1 MTDWRQRA
9 GAIVLSLLLIPTV
22 LAQDVTLSTV
32 PTDGTATREQVETL
46 ITAVSA
52 REDLDEETRTSVL
65 ERLQAARDFADRRLA
80 SIAAAAEFAAALEE
94 APAETASIR
103 AELDAAAPADV
114 TPESLGITGQ
124 MTLAEAEQLLSQEQA
139 SLAAINTS
147 LADLQSR
154 ITAQEVRPQEARQRI
169 TELRASREALAA
181 TIAAAPV
188 PGESALLSNAA
199 RLAASLQRAAQ
210 GAEIASLEGEVLSH
224 TARLDLLNAR
234 RDAAER
240 ARSEGDERV
249 AVALAAVNELRQ
261 SAALL
266 AQQAAA
272 AAELAASDQHP
283 IVRELAE
290 GNAALTLELPEIA
303 RRTQA
308 VTAQLTL
315 AESETAE
322 LEDRLARSRLRVEIG
337 GLSRATGQLL
347 VEERRDLPQVS
358 RYRSQLRARGRI
370 LADIG
375 LSQLRVQDERRS
387 LSSID
392 VRVNEAI
399 AGIADDIDDEE
410 ALEEIREQ
418 LRLLLRD
425 RRDLLAQV
433 QRTYST
439 YQQALGNLDTAQRR
453 VLDVAETYRVFLSE
467 NQIWIPSAPIA
478 GLGEWREIGDVVAR
492 ATSPSSWL
500 QTANALVSSLY
511 EHPAESVLI
520 LLALA
525 LLFLSRRPLRA
536 KRAEMNTRVG
546 RLSTDNIGLTL
557 GTLAIA
563 AIRSL
568 AWPMLIWFAGF
579 MLKQSEDA
587 TEFSDDV
594 ADAVLNVAPFLYN
607 LLLFRAL
614 AVKDGLLAVHF
625 LWRQDSLALIRK
637 QLRRLIVIGGPLVF
651 AAGFFYI
658 SEHAIDRDTVGRI
671 AFVALMIVLSMAI
684 HPLAHPKT
692 GVVAAY
698 YEGTPDHWASRLR
711 WVWYAFAGIGP
722 LVLAGLSILGY
733 LYTAATL
740 TGLLVDTIWLAL
752 VMIVVHQIVL
762 RWLVLARRKLAWQ
775 RALEERAA
783 RKAQP
788 DEVAKVADETEAPVV
803 VEEQVDLEQVDQ
815 QTRKLLRSVLFLVG
829 TVFVWAIWVE
839 VMPAFNI
846 LDQVT
851 LWTKADLVDG
861 VSTTTPVTL
870 ADLFLALIVAA
881 VTLIAARNL
890 PGLMEI
896 AVLQRLELDSGS
908 RFAANTLVRY
918 AVLAF
923 GALSVLDII
932 GWNWGQVQWLVAA
945 LGVGLGFG
953 LQEIVANF
961 VSGLII
967 LFERPVR
974 VGDTVTVG
982 QLTGTV
988 SRVRIR
994 ATTITDWDRKEI
1006 VVPNKSFITEQV
1018 INWTLSDPITRIV
1031 VPVGVSYGS
1040 DVELAHRVMAETLH
1054 SLPLVLDEPPPR
1066 VYFVGFGDSSLDFKL
1081 YVYSR
1086 QLADRLPL
1094 THAVHE
1100 SILEAL
1106 RKNGIEIPFPQRDLH
1121 IRSTVQTD
1129 GGAT

>member
-1 MTDWRQRA
+1 MTNWCRRA
-9 GAIVLSLLLIPTV
+9 AVFVLSALLIPAV
-22 LAQDVTLSTV
+22 LAQDVTFSSV
-32 PTDGTATREQVETL
+32 PMDGSATREQVEAL
-46 ITAVSA
+46 IASVSA
-52 REDLDEETRTSVL
+52 REDLDEETRTAVL
-65 ERLQAARDFADRRLA
+65 ERLQAARDFADSRLA
-80 SIAAAAEFAAALEE
+80 SETATADFTASLET
-94 APAETASIR
+94 APAETAAIR
-103 AELDAAAPADV
+103 AELDEAAAPDV
-114 TPESLGITGQ
+114 TAESLGITEQ
-124 MTLAEAEQLLSQEQA
+124 TTLAEAEQLLSQEQA
-139 SLAAINTS
+139 SLAAINAT
-147 LADLQSR
+147 LAELQSQ
-154 ITAQEVRPQEARQRI
+154 ITAQEIRPQEARQRI
-169 TELRASREALAA
+169 ADLRSSREELAA
-181 TIAAAPV
+181 MAAAEPA
-188 PGESALLSNAA
+188 PGELNVLSNAA

-210 GAEIASLEGEVLSH
+210 GAEIAQLDQELLSH
-224 TARLDLLNAR
+224 TVRLDLLNAR
-234 RDAAER
+234 RDEAER
-240 ARSEGDERV
+240 SRTETDARV
-249 AVALAAVNELRQ
+249 AVALEAVNALRQ
-261 SAALL
+261 SAAVL

-290 GNAALTLELPEIA
+290 GNAALTQELPEIA
-303 RRTQA
+303 LRTQS
-308 VTAQLTL
+308 VTAQLTQ

-337 GLSRATGQLL
+337 GLSRATGRLL

-358 RYRSQLRARGRI
+358 RYQSQLRSRGRI

-375 LSQLRVQDERRS
+375 LSQLRVQEERRS

-392 VRVNEAI
+392 ARIDEAI
-399 AGIADDIDDEE
+399 AGIAADVTDEAE
-410 ALEEIREQ
+410 LEEIREQ

-453 VLDVAETYRVFLSE
+453 LLDVAETYRNFLSE

-492 ATSPSSWL
+492 AISP
-500 QTANALVSSLY
+500 TAWRDTVNAFVSSLY
-511 EHPAESVLI
+511 DHPAESVLI
-520 LLALA
+520 VLALGV
-525 LLFLSRRPLRA
+525 LFLSRRPLRA

-557 GTLAIA
+557 GTLGIA
-563 AIRSL
+563 VVRSL
-568 AWPMLIWFAGF
+568 AWPMLIWFTGLI
-579 MLKQSEDA
+579 LKQSQDA
-587 TEFSDDV
+587 TEFSDKV
-594 ADAVLNVAPFLYN
+594 ASAVLRIAPFLYN

-625 LWRQDSLALIRK
+625 MWRQDALATIRR
-637 QLRRLIVIGGPLVF
+637 QLWRLIFIGGPLVF
-651 AAGFFYI
+651 VAAFFYI
-658 SEHAIDRDTVGRI
+658 SENAIDRDTVGRI
-671 AFVALMIVLSMAI
+671 AFGALMVVLSMAM
-684 HPLAHPKT
+684 HPLAHPTK
-692 GVVAAY
+692 GVAAGY
-698 YEGTPDHWASRLR
+698 YESTPEHWASRFR
-711 WVWYAFAGIGP
+711 WVWYAFAAVGP

-752 VMIVVHQIVL
+752 VMIVIHQIVL

-775 RALEERAA
+775 RAVEERAA

-788 DEVAKVADETEAPVV
+788 DERKATDESEAPVI
-803 VEEQVDLEQVDQ
+803 VEEQLDLDQVDQ

-851 LWTKADLVDG
+851 LWSKTDMVDG
-861 VSTTTPVTL
+861 VSTTAPVTL

-881 VTLIAARNL
+881 VTFIAARNL

-896 AVLQRLELDSGS
+896 AILQRLDLDSGS

-923 GALSVLDII
+923 GALSVLDIV

-1018 INWTLSDPITRIV
+1018 INWTLSDPITRVV
-1031 VPVGVSYGS
+1031 VPVGISYGS
-1040 DVELAHRVMAETLH
+1040 DVELAHKVMEETLH

-1066 VYFVGFGDSSLDFKL
+1066 VYFMGFGDSSLNFNL

-1100 SILEAL
+1100 TILEAL
-1106 RKNGIEIPFPQRDLH
+1106 REHGIEIPFPQRDLH
-1121 IRSTVQTD
+1121 IRSTVEKD
-1129 GGAT
+1129 DS